1 MVGAS
6 ELPFRLLTRKYG
18 AQLAYTPMMSS
29 VRFVREPSYRNE
41 IFQTNPLDRPLV
53 CHFSANSPTD
63 FAKAVQLVA
72 DQCDAIDLNLGCPQR
87 TAFVGH
93 FGSYLL
99 DPGPDRQLICDI
111 VRAGVQAVSPSKPIL
126 VKIRLLETLDET
138 IQLCRQLKDAGA
150 SLIAIHARKR
160 AGWERK
166 GPGARD
172 GPAKLD
178 LVTHIKQA
186 VPNIP
191 IIANGNVI
199 SYQDVLDNQT
209 LTNAD
214 GIMSAEGILDNPAL
228 FLPRLGNNET
238 TIQQTVTIVD
248 PLLHCCFKDDATIPP
263 LDESNNTKDTTNLN
277 SKSATTTSNTDVI
290 KKKKRKLLKKLREI
304 ERIQT
309 KVQENGGDDSI
320 LEKDEHQKLK
330 AKSSVQEA
338 IRKLDQQEE
347 EQPKQENG
355 TTTSSSSSSDVNQK
369 PTSTTPPHNNNTK
382 ELTVANSTHTIPLS
396 QLYDTANDKIALAK
410 EYLQLAQ
417 RFGPTTMR
425 TQIFHVRRMMKEIL
439 DQYQLMP
446 DCLQCRTP
454 AQLVNIVRL
463 CESYRHD
470 PTLFV
475 YNRQKAKE
483 QALALERKRHEEGKR
498 KAFEARMIRKAKREG
513 KLQDLEY
520 YLRRGAT
527 VPTQALVK
535 QLRSMKD
542 DNKPEQL
549 KAWTENDHSQHC
561 LAFHLD
567 KTCQRGRACAFLHVD
582 AKASNGGSH
591 KNGEHGGGGGQD
603 TTFEE
608 QDEVAG

>member
-1 MVGAS
+1 MATPDSDMESTERSKKEDRKKRKEESKKDSKGSKKERKEKKKKDKKKKESNKRHLSDTSKEEVLVPDPTQQQPTKKKKKHNNDNDNDNSSKLPFDHAYIVAPMVGAS

-18 AQLAYTPMMSS
+18 ALLAYTPMMSS

-111 VRAGVQAVSPSKPIL
+111 VRAGVEAVSPPKPIL

-172 GPAKLD
+172 GPAKLEF
-178 LVTHIKQA
+178 VTQIKQA

-263 LDESNNTKDTTNLN
+263 LDESNN
-277 SKSATTTSNTDVI
+277 
-290 KKKKRKLLKKLREI
+290 
-304 ERIQT
+304 
-309 KVQENGGDDSI
+309 
-320 LEKDEHQKLK
+320 
-330 AKSSVQEA
+330 
-338 IRKLDQQEE
+338 
-347 EQPKQENG
+347 
-355 TTTSSSSSSDVNQK
+355 
-369 PTSTTPPHNNNTK
+369 
-382 ELTVANSTHTIPLS
+382 
-396 QLYDTANDKIALAK
+396 
-410 EYLQLAQ
+410 
-417 RFGPTTMR
+417 
-425 TQIFHVRRMMKEIL
+425 
-439 DQYQLMP
+439 
-446 DCLQCRTP
+446 
-454 AQLVNIVRL
+454 
-463 CESYRHD
+463 
-470 PTLFV
+470 
-475 YNRQKAKE
+475 
-483 QALALERKRHEEGKR
+483 
-498 KAFEARMIRKAKREG
+498 
-513 KLQDLEY
+513 
-520 YLRRGAT
+520 
-527 VPTQALVK
+527 
-535 QLRSMKD
+535 
-542 DNKPEQL
+542 
-549 KAWTENDHSQHC
+549 
-561 LAFHLD
+561 
-567 KTCQRGRACAFLHVD
+567 
-582 AKASNGGSH
+582 
-591 KNGEHGGGGGQD
+591 
-603 TTFEE
+603 
-608 QDEVAG
+608 